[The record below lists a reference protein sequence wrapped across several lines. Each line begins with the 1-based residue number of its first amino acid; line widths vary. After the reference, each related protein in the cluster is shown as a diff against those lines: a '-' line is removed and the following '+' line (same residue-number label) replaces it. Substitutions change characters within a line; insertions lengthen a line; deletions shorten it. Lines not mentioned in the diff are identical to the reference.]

1 MEWND
6 NLESMLRSAAES
18 ADARVPYDELKRRIL
33 QGSMEKKRKRA
44 PLMKYLSAAAVFVA
58 LIGAGAAFALR
69 SGAGTEPRGINY
81 NPSDG
86 KTPGGAA
93 VATHQGTAVTPNA
106 PNPSGQQGAY
116 KVTEDMIDSSPI
128 YRYLTKGGGGSVP
141 EEVKTELKQASVK
154 VVDNCT
160 LLEEGGLIP
169 AGLPADWSRSYN
181 AEDGNAYAKGDG
193 GYYFAQMMEECPFTL
208 TVGSAM
214 VTDARDDGVYW
225 VCWRVG
231 SNLYVYIE
239 CTGVDQAELIAMLT
253 QSAAAQPLKNGDS

>member
-33 QGSMEKKRKRA
+33 QGKAEKKRKRA
-44 PLMKYLSAAAVFVA
+44 PLMRYLSAAAVFVA
-58 LIGAGAAFALR
+58 LLGAGAAFVLR
-69 SGAGTEPRGINY
+69 SGMETEPRGINY
-81 NPSDG
+81 DPSG
-86 KTPGGAA
+86 GETPNGSA
-93 VATHQGTAVTPNA
+93 VTHQGTADVHNTQA
-106 PNPSGQQGAY
+106 PLGQPGTY
-116 KVTEDMIDSSPI
+116 KVTEEMIDSSPV
-128 YRYLTKGGGGSVP
+128 YRYLTKGGGSSVP
-141 EEVKTELKQASVK
+141 EDVKTELKQASVK
-154 VVDNCT
+154 SVDNCT

-169 AGLPADWSRSYN
+169 AGLPADWTRSYN

-239 CTGVDQAELIAMLT
+239 CTGVDQAELIDMLT
-253 QSAAAQPLKNGDS
+253 KSGNGTASSKIG

>member
-18 ADARVPYDELKRRIL
+18 ANACVPYDELKRRIL
-33 QGSMEKKRKRA
+33 QGKAETKRKRA
-44 PLMKYLSAAAVFVA
+44 PLMRYLSAAAVFVA
-58 LIGAGAAFALR
+58 LLGAGAAFVLR
-69 SGAGTEPRGINY
+69 SGMGAEPRGVKY
-81 NPSDG
+81 APMDG
-86 KTPGGAA
+86 ETPGGA
-93 VATHQGTAVTPNA
+93 VATHQGTTVTPNMQ
-106 PNPSGQQGAY
+106 NPSGLPSTY
-116 KVTEDMIDSSPI
+116 KVTEEMIDNSPI

-141 EEVKTELKQASVK
+141 EDVKTELKQASVK
-154 VVDNCT
+154 AVDNCS

-193 GYYFAQMMEECPFTL
+193 GYYFAQMMEECPFAL

-231 SNLYVYIE
+231 GNLYVYIE
-239 CTGVDQAELIAMLT
+239 CTGVDQAELIDMLT
-253 QSAAAQPLKNGDS
+253 KGSTQPSKNGGS

>member
-18 ADARVPYDELKRRIL
+18 ADACVPYDELKRRIL
-33 QGSMEKKRKRA
+33 QGKTEKKRKRA
-44 PLMKYLSAAAVFVA
+44 PLMRYLSAAAVFIA
-58 LIGAGAAFALR
+58 LLGAGAAFALR
-69 SGAGTEPRGINY
+69 SGMEAEPRGIN
-81 NPSDG
+81 NDPHG
-86 KTPGGAA
+86 GETPGGAL
-93 VATHQGTAVTPNA
+93 VTHQGTTVTPNSQNPA
-106 PNPSGQQGAY
+106 PQGAY
-116 KVTEDMIDSSPI
+116 KVTEDMIDSSPV

-141 EEVKTELKQASVK
+141 EEVKAELKQASVK
-154 VVDNCT
+154 TVDNCS

-169 AGLPADWSRSYN
+169 AGLPADWSRLYN

-239 CTGVDQAELIAMLT
+239 CMGVDQAELIDMLT
-253 QSAAAQPLKNGDS
+253 NSMAQPSKSGAA